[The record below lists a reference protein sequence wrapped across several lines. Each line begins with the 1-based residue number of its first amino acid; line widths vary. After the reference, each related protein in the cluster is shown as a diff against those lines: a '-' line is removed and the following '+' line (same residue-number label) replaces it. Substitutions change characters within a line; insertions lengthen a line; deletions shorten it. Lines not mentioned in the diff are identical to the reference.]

1 MSTDE
6 SYVERAGAG
15 GSKIRSSRA
24 LADQF
29 RAEQDAREAQQR
41 AAARALRAPVP
52 VDDPLPPTDR
62 DPHTD
67 LTLVEAEAC
76 GLVTLAQLQTLEQCH
91 GTPEHEVQRTRILEI
106 AQEKYNVRRLHWPR
120 CAPGPMLPG
129 PRGLLIPYEIRE
141 RATAERVRQQLEESA
156 QLRELFR
163 HERQAL
169 RALKRNGVRWAGND
183 AADQAALERARL
195 KRLSKAAKRARHAQA
210 VLASVRAHRTDTP
223 TQEVAC

>member
-1 MSTDE
+1 MSTDAVDAYPPP
-6 SYVERAGAG
+6 SRV
-15 GSKIRSSRA
+15 RSSRA
-24 LADQF
+24 L
-29 RAEQDAREAQQR
+29 RA
-41 AAARALRAPVP
+41 P

-76 GLVTLAQLQTLEQCH
+76 GLVTLAQLQTLERCH

-106 AQEKYNVRRLHWPR
+106 AQEKYNLRRIHYPR
-120 CAPGPMLPG
+120 CATGPLLPG

-141 RATAERVRQQLEESA
+141 RATAERVRRQLEETA
-156 QLRELFR
+156 QRRELFR

-210 VLASVRAHRTDTP
+210 VLASARAIERLASACAHQADAP
-223 TQEVAC
+223 AQEAAC